1 MNVPISIH
9 DELENDDIVST
20 AFLNLASGEI
30 TGVKFPKDYNVEKH
44 GLPFKNKNYDF
55 TYGVLSKDNKDMEF
69 AIDVSNGEYSVNPTD
84 LEELKEKS
92 VKLFSGQTTTKIKN
106 KF

>member
-1 MNVPISIH
+1 
-9 DELENDDIVST
+9 
-20 AFLNLASGEI
+20 
-30 TGVKFPKDYNVEKH
+30 
-44 GLPFKNKNYDF
+44 
-55 TYGVLSKDNKDMEF
+55 MEF